1 MSKSV
6 TPEYVFAGGGTGG
19 HLFPGLAVANAI
31 RESSPTARITFLTTE
46 RGLDRELL
54 SAHDYQ
60 QILQTVRPWRSDPR
74 QWAAFAWHWWH
85 SVAHARHRFRNFPPR
100 AVLGLGG
107 YAAGP
112 AVAAAARLGIP
123 CAILNPD
130 AIPGR
135 ANRVLARRAD
145 VVFQQWEVS
154 RQHLA
159 KARQIETVGCPIRS
173 DFSRASR
180 ERGLNTFNLD
190 PGRKTLL
197 VTGASQ
203 GARTINDALARLW
216 PGFVREHPDWQLL
229 HLTGT
234 DERDR
239 IQQLYRQ
246 GGTDAVVVGFTNE
259 MADAIAAADIVIAR
273 SGASTLAELCVIGKP
288 AILLPYPYHK
298 DQHQRA
304 NAMVLVQA
312 GAAQLIDDA
321 RNATINAAAIEK
333 ALQRWLDP
341 PQLQQAGEAA
351 RKLGQP
357 SAAGRVAEWMLS
369 R

>member
-6 TPEYVFAGGGTGG
+6 TPDYVFAGGGTGG

-31 RESSPTARITFLTTE
+31 REASPTARITFLTTD

-54 SAHDYQ
+54 AAYDYQ

-74 QWAAFAWHWWH
+74 QWATFAWHWWH
-85 SVAHARHRFRNFPPR
+85 SVAQARHRFRNFPPQ

-112 AVAAAARLGIP
+112 AVVAAAKMGIP

-154 RQHLA
+154 RQHLG
-159 KARQIETVGCPIRS
+159 KTRQIETVGCPIRS
-173 DFSRASR
+173 DFSQASR
-180 ERGLNTFNLD
+180 ERGLSTFNLNPD
-190 PGRKTLL
+190 RNTLF

-203 GARTINDALARLW
+203 GARTINDAMARLW
-216 PGFVREHPDWQLL
+216 PAFVREHANWQLL

-234 DERDR
+234 DDRDR
-239 IQQLYRQ
+239 IQRHYR
-246 GGTDAVVVGFTNE
+246 DAGVDAMVVGFTNE

-312 GAAQLIDDA
+312 GAAQLIDDTRLA
-321 RNATINAAAIEK
+321 ESNTAAIEK

-341 PQLQQAGEAA
+341 QQLEQATAA
-351 RKLGQP
+351 AKQLSQP
-357 SAAGRVAEWMLS
+357 NAAGRVAEWMLS